1 MPWTAPPPKLCTLCL
16 SKVYPVEE
24 LYTDG
29 TLYHKKCFRC
39 QTCYKAREQHS
50 QRRRSTA
57 LHCSLNTPRSA
68 TRPPAH
74 VRRT

>member
-1 MPWTAPPPKLCTLCL
+1 MPWTAPPPKLCTLCI

-39 QTCYKAREQHS
+39 QTCYKAREQHALP
-50 QRRRSTA
+50 STA
-57 LHCSLNTPRSA
+57 LSLLLSTPRSA